1 MSSGAMDRMPILV
14 GVGQVTEKKAG
25 LEGLSSPVDL
35 MAQACA
41 LAFEDAH
48 LAREVM
54 ADVDTLVVVRSFRE
68 STPNSPEALARRL
81 GAETAEQWLMPNGGN
96 GPQYLVNRYAEAIAQ
111 GQCELALFSGAEA
124 IDNGRRLMK
133 AGVTPPWEEATE
145 RKPRYLVDEKKMS
158 NDIEDAHGL
167 MIPATAYPLYENAL
181 RGHYGHSIEAHQQIM
196 GQLFSRF
203 SEVAATHPHAWFPV
217 ARSPEE
223 VATATPSNRYV
234 GWPYTKYMNA
244 MNQINQAAALLMISV
259 GKARALG
266 IPEDRW
272 LYLHGC
278 ADTSELWYV
287 LDRENYHS
295 SVAIRTLAEETFRMA
310 GRDASGL
317 DYIDLYSCF
326 PSAVQIARDEFGI
339 AVDDPRPLTITGGL
353 PFHGGA
359 GNNYVMNS
367 IASMADKLRA
377 APGTFGLVT
386 ANGGYLTKHSAGI
399 YSTEAPAPAVG
410 AVPWV
415 RTDPATYQSRI
426 EATAHPRVE
435 AAPAGAATIETYTVT
450 FGREGTPEVG
460 IVVGRLD
467 DGARF
472 CAHVPQ
478 DPTLL
483 DAMTQEDFLGVAGTV
498 QSGSPVNRFAPKG

>member
-1 MSSGAMDRMPILV
+1 MDRMPILV
-14 GVGQVTEKKAG
+14 GVGQITEKTPG

-35 MAQACA
+35 MVQATEAA
-41 LAFEDAH
+41 LADAH
-48 LAREVM
+48 LGRGVLEQ
-54 ADVDTLVVVRSFRE
+54 VDTLVVVRSFRE
-68 STPNSPEALARRL
+68 STPNSPEALAKRL
-81 GAETAEQWLMPNGGN
+81 GASNAAQWLMPNGGN
-96 GPQYLVNRYAEAIAQ
+96 GPQYLVNRYAQAIAE
-111 GQCELALFSGAEA
+111 GRCELALFSGAEA
-124 IDNGRRLMK
+124 IDNGRKLLK
-133 AGVTPPWEEATE
+133 AGITPPWEEPTD
-145 RKPRYLVDEKKMS
+145 RKPAYLVDEKKMS

-181 RGHYGHSIEAHQQIM
+181 RGHYGHSIAEHQQVM
-196 GQLFSRF
+196 GALFSRF
-203 SEVAATHPHAWFPV
+203 SEVAAKHPHAWFPV
-217 ARSPEE
+217 ARSAEE
-223 VATATPSNRYV
+223 IATATPSNRYV
-234 GWPYTKYMNA
+234 GWPYTKFMNA
-244 MNQINQAAALLMISV
+244 MNQINQAASLLMTSV

-295 SVAIRTLAEETFRMA
+295 SVAIRTLAEETFAMA

-317 DYIDLYSCF
+317 DHIDLYSCF

-339 AVDDPRPLTITGGL
+339 AKDDPRPLTITGGL

-367 IASMADKLRA
+367 IASMADTLRA
-377 APGTFGLVT
+377 APGTYGLVT

-399 YSTEAPAPAVG
+399 YSTEPPVPAQG
-410 AVPWV
+410 DVPWV
-415 RTDPATYQSRI
+415 RKDPTRYQGRI

-435 AAPAGAATIETYTVT
+435 AAPEGAATVETYTVT

-460 IVVGRLD
+460 IVVGRLE

-478 DPTLL
+478 DPALL
-483 DAMTQEDFLGVAGTV
+483 AAMTEEDFLGVAGAVTA
-498 QSGSPVNRFAPKG
+498 GAPVNRFTPKG

>member
-1 MSSGAMDRMPILV
+1 MSSGARDRMPILV
-14 GVGQVTEKKAG
+14 GVGQITEKTPG

-35 MAQACA
+35 MVQATEAA
-41 LAFEDAH
+41 LADAH
-48 LAREVM
+48 LSKAVLEQ
-54 ADVDTLVVVRSFRE
+54 VDTLVVVRSFRE
-68 STPNSPEALARRL
+68 STPNSPEALAKRL
-81 GAETAEQWLMPNGGN
+81 GASNAAQWLMPNGGN
-96 GPQYLVNRYAEAIAQ
+96 GPQYLVNRFAEAIAE
-111 GQCELALFSGAEA
+111 GRCELALFSGAEA
-124 IDNGRRLMK
+124 IDNGRKLLK
-133 AGVTPPWEEATE
+133 AGVTPPWEEPTD
-145 RKPRYLVDEKKMS
+145 RKPAYLVDEKKMS
-158 NDIEDAHGL
+158 NAIEDAHGL

-181 RGHYGHSIEAHQQIM
+181 RGHYGHSIAEHQQVM
-196 GQLFSRF
+196 GALFSRF
-203 SEVAATHPHAWFPV
+203 SEVAAKHPHAWFPV
-217 ARSPEE
+217 ARSAEE
-223 VATATPSNRYV
+223 IATATPSNRYV
-234 GWPYTKYMNA
+234 GWPYTKFMNA
-244 MNQINQAAALLMISV
+244 MNQINQAASLLMTSV

-295 SVAIRTLAEETFRMA
+295 SVGIRTLAEETYAMA
-310 GRDASGL
+310 GRDASG
-317 DYIDLYSCF
+317 IDHIDIYSCF

-339 AVDDPRPLTITGGL
+339 AKDDPRPLTITGGL

-367 IASMADKLRA
+367 IASMADTLRA
-377 APGTFGLVT
+377 APGTYGLVT

-399 YSTEAPAPAVG
+399 YSTEPPAPARG
-410 AVPWV
+410 DVPWV
-415 RTDPATYQSRI
+415 RKDPASYQGRI

-435 AAPAGAATIETYTVT
+435 AAPEGAATVETYTVT

-460 IVVGRLD
+460 IVVGRLE

-478 DPTLL
+478 DPALL
-483 DAMTQEDFLGVAGTV
+483 TAMTEEDFLGAAGAVTA
-498 QSGSPVNRFAPKG
+498 GAPVNRFTPKG